1 MLDHSSSLASTRGG
15 VIIEETLHY
24 VRSTLDAPAV
34 SLAWLDDGGEYRDAG
49 DIGMPASIEKDYFA
63 AGVHHLDPLFPK
75 KLVSRSEQIHCLST
89 ITRAEPAQAK
99 ANGYATFLARYGY
112 EDEVDLV
119 FSDGG
124 TPFANLIIFSTHN
137 FSGRLQALQ
146 HLHRFLQHTI
156 SCHPH
161 VREQA
166 RLALLRNRFGL
177 TRREV
182 EVVDLICSGASN
194 AEIASDR
201 GIGMATVKTHVVRV
215 LDKLGVNSRCALVA
229 FIKNL

>member
-1 MLDHSSSLASTRGG
+1 MLDQSSSLAWARGN
-15 VIIEETLHY
+15 VIVEETLHF
-24 VRSTLDAPAV
+24 VRSTLDASAV
-34 SLAWLDDGGEYRDAG
+34 RLAWLYEGGDYRDAG
-49 DIGMPASIEKDYFA
+49 DIGLPVSIEKDYFA
-63 AGVHHLDPLFPK
+63 AGVQHLDPLYPK
-75 KLVSRSEQIHCLST
+75 VLVSKSEQIHCLSAIART
-89 ITRAEPAQAK
+89 GPAQA
-99 ANGYATFLARYGY
+99 AAHDYATFLARYGY

-124 TPFANLIIFSTHN
+124 TPFANLIAFSDHSFTD
-137 FSGRLQALQ
+137 RQQALQ

-156 SCHPH
+156 SCHPY

-166 RLALLRNRFGL
+166 RAVALRDRFGL

-201 GIGMATVKTHVVRV
+201 GIGLATVKTHVVRV
-215 LDKLGVNSRCALVA
+215 LDKVGVDSRCALVA
-229 FIKNL
+229 FIKHL